1 MNNKKYIFISVIL
14 ILSIIGFIYYKLEYS
29 KNTFAQIVSKVGTV
43 NLVDKNGKVLSEIKE
58 GYKLKTDEF
67 LETKDNSS
75 VTLKFIDNSIAIIS
89 EKSLVSMNEL
99 KYDESSKQSISN
111 ILLLKGKIESTVTN
125 QDTFGSQYKVTT
137 PTLQLAVRGTIFNV
151 HVGKKETKAFVT
163 EGKIEV
169 SNDKSSILLKTGYGI
184 VVDETNE
191 LGSPIALLTKPLI
204 DLNELNIEY
213 YKKYVSWQKL
223 ENAEEYHVQIY
234 SISKYDSLVYD
245 DYINET
251 ELNIDSLKNGKYKI
265 NIIAVDKYG
274 LEGFKLEEFFEV
286 NSNPLPPI
294 VNAPIN
300 NEKSKKILFSWK
312 KSDEADKYIL
322 EISKSRS
329 FENILIRVNN
339 LNSTLDKISLPLQ
352 KGEYFIRMSSIDI
365 SKNKGP
371 YSEVY
376 PFKVEKK

>member
-14 ILSIIGFIYYKLEYS
+14 ILCIIGFIYYKLEYS

-43 NLVDKNGKVLSEIKE
+43 NIVDKNGKVLSEVEE
-58 GYKLKTDEF
+58 GYKLETNEF
-67 LETKDNSS
+67 LETKENSS
-75 VTLKFIDNSIAIIS
+75 ATIRFVDNSIAIIS
-89 EKSLVSMNEL
+89 EKSLVSMSKL
-99 KYDESSKQSISN
+99 KYDQSSKQSISN
-111 ILLLKGKIESTVTN
+111 ILLLKGKIESNVTN
-125 QDTFGSQYKVTT
+125 QETFGSEYKVTT

-151 HVGKKETKAFVT
+151 HLGGKETKAFVT
-163 EGKIEV
+163 EGKILV
-169 SNDKSSILLKTGYGI
+169 SNDKSSLLLKTGYGI

-191 LGSPIALLTKPLI
+191 LGSPIALLSKPLI
-204 DLNELNIEY
+204 DINELNVEY
-213 YKKYVSWQKL
+213 YKKYLSWQKL
-223 ENAEEYHVQIY
+223 ENAEKYHVQIY

-245 DYINET
+245 KYINET

-286 NSNPLPPI
+286 NSNPKPPI
-294 VNAPIN
+294 INAPIN

-322 EISKSRS
+322 EISKTRR
-329 FENILIRVNN
+329 FDKILIRVNN
-339 LNSTLDKISLPLQ
+339 LNATLEKISLPLQ

-371 YSEVY
+371 YSAIY
-376 PFKVEKK
+376 PFKVDKK

>member
-1 MNNKKYIFISVIL
+1 MNNKKYIFIFVFL
-14 ILSIIGFIYYKLEYS
+14 ILCIIGFIYYKLEYS

-43 NLVDKNGKVLSEIKE
+43 NIVDKNGKVLSEIEE
-58 GYKLKTDEF
+58 GYKLENGEF

-75 VTLKFIDNSIAIIS
+75 VTIRFVDNSIAIIS
-89 EKSLVSMNEL
+89 ENSLVSMSKL
-99 KYDESSKQSISN
+99 IYDESSKQSISN
-111 ILLLKGKIESTVTN
+111 ILLLKGKIESNVTD
-125 QDTFGSQYKVTT
+125 QETFGSEYKVTT

-151 HVGKKETKAFVT
+151 HLGEKDTKAFVT
-163 EGKIEV
+163 EGKILV
-169 SNDKSSILLKTGYGI
+169 SNEKSSLLLKTGYGI

-191 LGSPIALLTKPLI
+191 LGSPIALLSKPLI
-204 DLNELNIEY
+204 DINELNVEY
-213 YKKYVSWQKL
+213 YKKYLSWQKL
-223 ENAEEYHVQIY
+223 ENAEKYHVQIY
-234 SISKYDSLVYD
+234 SISNYDSLVYD
-245 DYINET
+245 KYINET

-265 NIIAVDKYG
+265 DIIAVDKYG

-286 NSNPLPPI
+286 NSNPIPPI

-322 EISKSRS
+322 EISKTRS
-329 FENILIRVNN
+329 FEKILIRVNN
-339 LNSTLDKISLPLQ
+339 LNATLEEISLPLQ

-371 YSEVY
+371 YSTIY
-376 PFKVEKK
+376 PFKVDEK